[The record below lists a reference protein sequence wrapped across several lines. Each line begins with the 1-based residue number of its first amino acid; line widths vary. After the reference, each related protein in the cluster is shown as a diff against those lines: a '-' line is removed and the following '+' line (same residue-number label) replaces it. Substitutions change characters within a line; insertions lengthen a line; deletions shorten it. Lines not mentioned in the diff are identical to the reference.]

1 MQGIEA
7 GSGEIGVVGDQG
19 VSVQGFRVPRPVQA
33 LRVRQTHS
41 QWRTTLAEST
51 GEEQANPAPPS
62 LVPTWPTCRAQPA
75 CGEHPS
81 RAHQLMEGPRG
92 QSQAGWLLLNRL
104 CLKYLSRA
112 AP

>member
-1 MQGIEA
+1 MNCWFTYVTQMQGIEA

-51 GEEQANPAPPS
+51 GEEQADPFPAPSS
-62 LVPTWPTCRAQPA
+62 LLPTWPTGA
-75 CGEHPS
+75 EPS
-81 RAHQLMEGPRG
+81 LHV
-92 QSQAGWLLLNRL
+92 QSI
-104 CLKYLSRA
+104 
-112 AP
+112 PPEPTI